1 MKIRLAASSHGLLV
15 IHGYA
20 FLLWSIFSPMSDA
33 QESVQHE
40 GLGEGMTL
48 DKTALETLIKEH
60 YPGLRLLVL
69 KKVRDPHVAADI
81 LAGAI
86 SKSWEHLK
94 ANRVGDPDK
103 FAGWVYRVA
112 LNDLRNYRR
121 NMNTRGDLR
130 GAADALEAL
139 PGEGDASDAVV
150 ETKMAALVRALIE
163 RLPTERDRAIIKRF
177 YLDEASKEEICQ
189 EHKNLSSLH
198 FDRVIH
204 RARQRMKELLQ
215 KSGFRRGDFFSLLC
229 AA

>member
-1 MKIRLAASSHGLLV
+1 MASHPFRGV
-15 IHGYA
+15 T
-20 FLLWSIFSPMSDA
+20 FTPMTGE
-33 QESVQHE
+33 QETVAHKAI
-40 GLGEGMTL
+40 GEGATV
-48 DKTALETLIKEH
+48 DRTALETLIKEH

-81 LAGAI
+81 LDGAI
-86 SKSWEHLK
+86 TKSWEHLK

-121 NMNTRGDLR
+121 NMNTRGDVR
-130 GAADALEAL
+130 GGTEALEAL
-139 PGEGDASDAVV
+139 PGGGDASDEVA
-150 ETKMAALVRALIE
+150 ETKLAALVRAVIE
-163 RLPTERDRAIIKRF
+163 RLPTERDRTIIKRF
-177 YLDEASKEEICQ
+177 YLDEASKEEICR
-189 EHKNLSSLH
+189 EHGNLSPLH

-215 KSGFRRGDFFSLLC
+215 KHGFKRGDFFSLLC